1 MTKIYKFLST
11 LLVFHS
17 NKLSPGTPI
26 DESSLYKSTIKVIK
40 EGNNYLNNY
49 FTSLKDTI
57 INNLQSQINQI
68 KSAYDESYKTN
79 SNLLSLL
86 KILIDNFDGNLVMET
101 NIINNSNLNISECN
115 NSTDTN
121 QVISYFNNYSIIKT
135 KNKKI
140 NFDAFKNTKIIKGHT
155 KSVNSLL
162 LLKDNRIESCS
173 SDKTLRIFNPSKNYI
188 CDELLERHRDN
199 VTSPC
204 QLDDGTIVSTSKD
217 RSIKIGNY
225 SIMSAH

>member
-49 FTSLKDTI
+49 FTSLKDAI

-79 SNLLSLL
+79 SIFIVIA
-86 KILIDNFDGNLVMET
+86 K
-101 NIINNSNLNISECN
+101 NS
-115 NSTDTN
+115 
-121 QVISYFNNYSIIKT
+121 Y
-135 KNKKI
+135 
-140 NFDAFKNTKIIKGHT
+140 
-155 KSVNSLL
+155 
-162 LLKDNRIESCS
+162 
-173 SDKTLRIFNPSKNYI
+173 
-188 CDELLERHRDN
+188 
-199 VTSPC
+199 
-204 QLDDGTIVSTSKD
+204 
-217 RSIKIGNY
+217 
-225 SIMSAH
+225 

>member
-1 MTKIYKFLST
+1 M
-11 LLVFHS
+11 
-17 NKLSPGTPI
+17 
-26 DESSLYKSTIKVIK
+26 
-40 EGNNYLNNY
+40 
-49 FTSLKDTI
+49 
-57 INNLQSQINQI
+57 
-68 KSAYDESYKTN
+68 
-79 SNLLSLL
+79 L

-101 NIINNSNLNISECN
+101 NIINNSNLNLYECN
-115 NSTDTN
+115 NSTDAN
-121 QVISYFNNYSIIKT
+121 IVISYFKNYSIIKQ
-135 KNKKI
+135 KSKKI
-140 NFDAFKNTKIIKGHT
+140 NLNAFKNTKIIKGHT

-162 LLKDNRIESCS
+162 LLKDNRIASCS